1 MFDIGFWELL
11 LISVITLIVVGPAR
25 LPEIASE
32 IGSIISGM
40 KRFINN
46 ARREIEQELDLRKD
60 INYDKSLGDID
71 DLLKNAPDKSPD
83 KTLDK
88 SHKQ

>member
-11 LISVITLIVVGPAR
+11 LISVITLIVVGPDR

-32 IGSIISGM
+32 IGKIISRM

-60 INYDKSLGDID
+60 ISYDKSLNDIN
-71 DLLKNAPDKSPD
+71 DLLKNAPDRKPDNTNKNKS
-83 KTLDK
+83 
-88 SHKQ
+88 